1 MKKFLLLLLT
11 LLALAACGSKKD
23 VASDSQGTSKIDPNK
38 PGWEQDTD
46 KVNFDW
52 YINYSWYAGKWGQDT
67 VTKEI
72 TEKTGVSVNYII
84 PTGDGTE
91 KLNTMIASGTLPD
104 LITLD
109 ARDPIIETMIK
120 GNLLLPYNKLAEQY
134 DMYFFKVADPDRL
147 NWFKKEDGNTYA
159 YPNASYTTKNYKES
173 NKIISNNTFLVRKD
187 IYEAIGKPDMSTP
200 EGFLNALK
208 LAKEKFPTINGQ
220 PISPLAF
227 QEALDVTLTDY
238 LQDFLAVPYEKDGK
252 VNDKFLD
259 PDYVAWLKT
268 LRKAYNEKLISA
280 DVFVDKRPQI
290 EEKMTQGRYFAM
302 MYPYI
307 DALRPLSVR
316 FKEDPNS
323 NYIAVD
329 GPKNARGDKHT
340 LAGPGISG
348 WTVTLISKNN
358 KNPQKAI
365 RFLTYMMSEEGQRT
379 VLLGKK
385 GVTWDVIDGK
395 EQLLPDIAKMR
406 TENRKE
412 FDQVHGADD
421 MHWMLMD
428 NAMQRKNWAVPSPA
442 HQVQI
447 EEWTYDKVQPRFIF
461 EMIDPQGNIPEA
473 VINEK
478 VKMKLPKVLA
488 SLVTAKS
495 DAEFD
500 KIYNAFIEERKSLG
514 FDKVIEYKTT
524 KMKENKAK
532 LGL

>member
-1 MKKFLLLLLT
+1 MKKFLLV
-11 LLALAACGSKKD
+11 LATIMAFAACGAKKEAA
-23 VASDSQGTSKIDPNK
+23 VVETSKIDPNK
-38 PGWEQDTD
+38 PGWEQDSE
-46 KVNFDW
+46 KVTFDW
-52 YINYSWYAGKWGQDT
+52 YINYGWYAGKWGQDT

-109 ARDPIIETMIK
+109 ARDPIIDTMIK

-147 NWFKKEDGNTYA
+147 NWFKKEDGNTYG
-159 YPNASYTTKNYKES
+159 YPNASYTTKNYKETD
-173 NKIISNNTFLVRKD
+173 KIISNNTFLVRKD
-187 IYEAIGKPDMSTP
+187 IYEAIGSPDMSTP
-200 EGFLNALK
+200 EGFVNALK
-208 LAKEKFPTINGQ
+208 MAKEKFPTIDGKALS
-220 PISPLAF
+220 PIGF
-227 QEALDVTLTDY
+227 QENIDGTLSGY
-238 LQDFLAVPYEKDGK
+238 LQDFLAVPLEKDGK
-252 VNDKFLD
+252 VNDRFLD
-259 PDYVAWLKT
+259 ADYVNWLKT
-268 LRKAYNEKLISA
+268 FRKAYADKLIST
-280 DVFVDKRPQI
+280 DVFVDKRAQI
-290 EEKMTQGRYFAM
+290 EEKMSQGRYFAM

-307 DALRPLSVR
+307 DALQPLSIR
-316 FKEDPNS
+316 QKDPNS

-329 GPKNARGDKHT
+329 GPKNAKGDAHT

-365 RFLTYMMSEEGQRT
+365 RFISYMLSEEGQRT

-395 EQLLPDIAKMR
+395 EQLKPEIIKMR
-406 TENRKE
+406 NENRKE

-421 MHWMLMD
+421 MHWMFMD
-428 NAMQRKNWAVPSPA
+428 NAMQRRLWAMASPA

-447 EEWTYDKVQPRFIF
+447 EEWTYGKSQPRFIF
-461 EMIDPQGNIPEA
+461 EMIDPTNNTPEA
-473 VINEK
+473 VINDK
-478 VKMKLPKVLA
+478 VNMKLPKVIA

-500 KIYNAFIEERKSLG
+500 KIYNGFVEERKALG
-514 FDKVIEYKTT
+514 FDKVIEFRT
-524 KMKENKAK
+524 KKMQENKTK
-532 LGL
+532 LGM

>member
-1 MKKFLLLLLT
+1 MKKVLLLILT
-11 LLALAACGSKKD
+11 ILALTACGGKKD
-23 VASDSQGTSKIDPNK
+23 TAAVSKEASGIDPNR

-46 KVNFDW
+46 KVTFDW
-52 YINYSWYAGKWGQDT
+52 YINYAWYAGKWGQDT

-109 ARDPIIETMIK
+109 ARDPIIDTMIK

-147 NWFKKEDGNTYA
+147 NWFKKEDGNTYG
-159 YPNASYTTKNYKES
+159 YPNASYTTNNYSES
-173 NKIISNNTFLVRKD
+173 DKIVSNNTFLVRKD
-187 IYEAIGKPDMSTP
+187 IYEAIGSPDMSTP
-200 EGFLNALK
+200 EGFINALK
-208 LAKEKFPTINGQ
+208 MAKEKFPSINGQ
-220 PISPLAF
+220 PISPIGF
-227 QEALDVTLTDY
+227 QENIDGTLTDY
-238 LQDFLAVPYEKDGK
+238 IQDFLAIPLEKDGK
-252 VNDKFLD
+252 VNDRFLD
-259 PDYVAWLKT
+259 ADYVTWLKT
-268 LRKAYNEKLISA
+268 LRKAYNDKLIST
-280 DVFVDKRPQI
+280 DVFVDKRSQI
-290 EEKMTQGRYFAM
+290 EEKMAQGRYFAM

-307 DALRPLSVR
+307 DALQPLSIR
-316 FKEDPNS
+316 QQNPES

-329 GPKNARGDKHT
+329 GPKNSKGDKHT
-340 LAGPGISG
+340 LVGPGISG

-385 GVTWDVIDGK
+385 GVTWDVVDGK
-395 EQLLPDIAKMR
+395 EQMLPEIAKMR

-412 FDQVHGADD
+412 FDQVHGADN
-421 MHWMLMD
+421 MHWMFMD
-428 NAMQRKNWAVPSPA
+428 IAMQRKNWAVPSPA

-473 VINEK
+473 VINDK
-478 VKMKLPKVLA
+478 VRMKLPKTIA

-500 KIYNAFIEERKSLG
+500 KIYNAFVEERKTLG
-514 FDKVIEYKTT
+514 FDKVIEFRTQ
-524 KMKENKAK
+524 KMLQNKAK
-532 LGL
+532 LNM